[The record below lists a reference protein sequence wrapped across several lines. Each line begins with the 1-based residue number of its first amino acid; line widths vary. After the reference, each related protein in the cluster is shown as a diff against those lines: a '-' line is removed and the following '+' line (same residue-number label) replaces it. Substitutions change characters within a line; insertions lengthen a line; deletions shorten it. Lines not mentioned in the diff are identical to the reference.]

1 MSGSLRMTGT
11 LHPPLLSRDSGPGLR
26 WLVFL
31 QGCARPCTDQ
41 CLNPHFLDP
50 KGGHLVS
57 LDELRV
63 VAGQV
68 AVGTYGR
75 VEGVTLLGGEPTDQA
90 VALRPFLV
98 IVRELGLS
106 VMLYS
111 GNPLAWFDR
120 EENAAAKA
128 LLDCVDILVDGPF
141 LPRLADPNLRWRGSS
156 NQRILRLTDRYT
168 EEELL
173 AEQAQRGVTLTLRG
187 NGIATISGLQS
198 REAAAATESI
208 VTMPAADPSNSNLD
222 WGDSQLRS
230 HGDLARRVSFKEPSK
245 PRNRLPRTEFW

>member
-1 MSGSLRMTGT
+1 MNDFLRMTGS

-31 QGCARPCTDQ
+31 QGCVRPCTDQ

-50 KGGHLVS
+50 KGGRLVR
-57 LDELRV
+57 LDELRM

-68 AVGTYGR
+68 AAGTYGH

-90 VALRPFLV
+90 VPLRPFVALL
-98 IVRELGLS
+98 RELGLS

-111 GNPLAWFDR
+111 GHPLAWFER
-120 EENAAAKA
+120 KENAAAKA
-128 LLDCVDILVDGPF
+128 LLAYADILVDGPF
-141 LPRLADPNLRWRGSS
+141 LPRLADANLRWRGSS
-156 NQRILRLTDRYT
+156 NQRILRLTDRYM

-173 AEQAQRGVTLTLRG
+173 AEQAQRGVTLTLRSDG
-187 NGIATISGLQS
+187 LATVSGLQN

-208 VTMPAADPSNSNLD
+208 VSGLAVDPPSSNPD
-222 WGDSQLRS
+222 
-230 HGDLARRVSFKEPSK
+230 
-245 PRNRLPRTEFW
+245 